1 MMLQHC
7 LRSWEDSKMLSGH
20 GPTPVMEGQ
29 TEDNR
34 TNTCMQETTKPQAS
48 DRQTPKPNIEGKQRP
63 RIHTIKLE
71 VTADE
76 SDTTEGDETNRLG
89 ISLGVISNGPTEVEP
104 ERTTPTPTLPTFSE
118 VKPGPHHPHD
128 SNTSLQQAGT
138 AAHQHGPQPQQSR
151 DVGRGIT
158 RRSTTFA
165 NPGRVPPETPTPEDT
180 QGTSLICNSPSLPI
194 QSELRPLQHRGLSGT
209 TPQE

>member
-1 MMLQHC
+1 MLI
-7 LRSWEDSKMLSGH
+7 GH
-20 GPTPVMEGQ
+20 DPTPVMEGQ
-29 TEDNR
+29 TEDKR
-34 TNTCMQETTKPQAS
+34 TCKEATKQQAS
-48 DRQTPKPNIEGKQRP
+48 DQQTLKPNIEEKQRL
-63 RIHTIKLE
+63 RIQIIKLE
-71 VTADE
+71 GMANE
-76 SDTTEGDETNRLG
+76 SDTTEGDKTNRLG
-89 ISLGVISNGPTEVEP
+89 NSLGVISNGPTEVEP

-118 VKPGPHHPHD
+118 VKPGLHHPQD
-128 SNTSLQQAGT
+128 SSTFLKQAGP
-138 AAHQHGPQPQQSR
+138 AAHQHSPQPQQSR